1 MYFFRKEVSKMKSDI
16 GQMLVD
22 NLNYNVLIESLSNN
36 DSFTPSQVITLF
48 NLAKKRNS
56 NVEEDV
62 KNWKPTL

>member
-1 MYFFRKEVSKMKSDI
+1 MKSDI

>member
-1 MYFFRKEVSKMKSDI
+1 MKDDWA
-16 GQMLVD
+16 QMLAD

-36 DSFTPSQVITLF
+36 DSLIPSQVITLF